1 MSLTFLD
8 FCAGIGGGRL
18 GLELNDFKC
27 VGFSEIDKEAIRT
40 YKSFFDTKNELEL
53 GDLTKL
59 DSKNLPNFDLL
70 ISGFPC
76 QTFSIVGKREG
87 LKDSNKGQIIFHL
100 SKILQEKQPK
110 YFILENVKGLIN
122 HNKGATLRTILELLQ
137 SCNYNVSY
145 KLLNS
150 LDFNLPQSRERIYFV
165 GIRKDLESR
174 FYFDTQILQDSNFAN
189 IKDFLSPN
197 NENLFRKNTESYNTF
212 LRYIEN
218 KYNKNRVNLEQI
230 LSQDFLVIDTRQ
242 SDLRIYK
249 NKIPTLRRDR
259 QGLLYVYNKELYKL
273 SGLEALKLQGFY
285 KLDNLEQKIIN
296 LKTSDILRQCG
307 NAMSVNVIESIA
319 GNIFYTKNEKV
330 ANG

>member
-1 MSLTFLD
+1 MTFLD